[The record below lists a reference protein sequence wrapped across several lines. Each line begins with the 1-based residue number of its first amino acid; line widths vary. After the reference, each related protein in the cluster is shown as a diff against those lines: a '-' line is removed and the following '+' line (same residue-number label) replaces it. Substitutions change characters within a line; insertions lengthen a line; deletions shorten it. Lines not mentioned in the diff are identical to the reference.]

1 MKKLWRPH
9 PQAALQDLPSS
20 SDTRLAGRQQPFHW
34 MSIEQLTDL
43 AIHARIPQGD
53 MEVNAAETRPASRKS
68 ESGKVRACLANVLEL
83 GLDLGP
89 HDVVHGAA
97 HVQVVDIDR
106 GGLADAVHPVLGLPQ
121 VAGDPG
127 VLRKH
132 HHRGALAKIHPHKT
146 SLLADA

>member
-1 MKKLWRPH
+1 M
-9 PQAALQDLPSS
+9 
-20 SDTRLAGRQQPFHW
+20 
-34 MSIEQLTDL
+34 EQFTG
-43 AIHARIPQGD
+43 IPVVACIAQGD
-53 MEVNAAETRPASRKS
+53 RGAHAAETGPASSTSKS
-68 ESGKVRACLANVLEL
+68 VKLEACLANVLEL

-89 HDVVHGAA
+89 HDVIHRAA

-106 GGLADAVHPVLGLPQ
+106 GGLADAVRPVLGLPQ